1 MRTILS
7 IFLMINIVAFIV
19 VGIDKYKAHRSLWR
33 IPEKVFFWFA
43 LIGGC
48 PGIYSGLMLFRH
60 KTRHW
65 YFMYGIPFIFLFQ
78 VVLIYL
84 ALNI

>member
-19 VGIDKYKAHRSLWR
+19 VGIDKYKAQRSLWR

>member
-1 MRTILS
+1 MRTILG
-7 IFLMINIVAFIV
+7 IFLIINLAAFIV
-19 VGIDKYKAHRSLWR
+19 VGIDKYKAKRSLWR
-33 IPEKVFFWFA
+33 IPERVFFWFA

-65 YFMYGIPFIFLFQ
+65 YFVYGIPFIFLFQ
-78 VVLIYL
+78 IVIVYL

>member
-1 MRTILS
+1 MRAILS
-7 IFLMINIVAFIV
+7 IFLIINLVAFIV
-19 VGIDKYKAHRSLWR
+19 VGIDKYKAQRSLWR
-33 IPEKVFFWFA
+33 IPEKEFFWFA

-48 PGIYSGLMLFRH
+48 PGVYSGLMLFRH

-65 YFMYGIPFIFLFQ
+65 YFIYGIPFIFLIQ
-78 VVLIYL
+78 IVVIYL